1 MIHGFG
7 GTGMVFYRMIGVLRK
22 YFRITTIDLLG
33 QGASGRPNFHL
44 NTGKDSIQFMINS
57 IEAWI

>member
-22 YFRITTIDLLG
+22 IFRITTIDLLG
-33 QGASGRPNFHL
+33 
-44 NTGKDSIQFMINS
+44 
-57 IEAWI
+57 